1 MIGRGEKTYHC
12 FEEVLIRHPYSDEL
26 FSPFVK
32 ATENSFPISQSPN
45 LINHRLINAIIK
57 TIII

>member
-12 FEEVLIRHPYSDEL
+12 FEEVPIRHPHSDEL
-26 FSPFVK
+26 RSTSGQSNNPH
-32 ATENSFPISQSPN
+32 FPISQSLN
-45 LINHRLINAIIK
+45 HINHRLINAIIK